1 MKDKL
6 QFTPKLTIDQID
18 MCLAHMLRVPE
29 LSASELHLLEGSMSK
44 NTELTVPEKQ
54 VYHGTILDL
63 GFVDKTQLELF
74 GAVGRTKGPFAGVID
89 WPYLNDLIEDQSRR
103 LLSGQG
109 EEAWEHA
116 GGMYGSD
123 GKPTFDRRSSTAA
136 QIVQGIAA
144 TQGGF
149 IWTDRNGTGWAVRLV
164 SLRDQHAYAGL
175 ALSWNGEGRVID
187 RHVREEYLQAI
198 EQKMGEPDGID
209 TKNMNKLVQMADR
222 IWLFDRAE
230 QILWAIHAAV
240 LMQRSSV
247 ILVPDVTL
255 GEVIWGAKGIG
266 RPANWRKTLMDIL
279 TSLSQLHV
287 AALRIGGSE
296 WRPQFTMRSV
306 AVAHCEIVE
315 LTQRTGPVCSP
326 VCPLWN
332 QPVAHDHFRI
342 QIGYGFLGL
351 LEHFAIRDDREG
363 DRQFDF
369 EQRKLPGDAGKVI
382 GDARGQGNIVPVHL
396 PTKVF
401 GPSKW
406 SGFSSGQ
413 LSIIQGL
420 VREVTRV
427 QHGKFSSRRDKAE
440 VLVGNKVPD
449 VRGRPVT
456 CPLLLANERYVCFCG
471 NGVRRGQGYLIVGN
485 DGHGWLAKCGF
496 VTANLN
502 LREWS
507 GKDGAGGA
515 VRQLLADLTAL
526 VGIVGLKVVGI
537 RRRNQQWLTLR
548 RLTEIADLPDALDSL
563 SDVHLRIYGPE
574 DYLDRLRGLLTEGGQ
589 FSIIPG
595 SDSEAASP
603 AEASLLDNPNLDLK
617 LRLRRAGL
625 TQQALAA
632 HLGVKPPFVSDVLNG
647 KKPWPPGQLERA
659 EEFVAGASST
669 SNEDDRSPA
678 SRRGTG

>member
-1 MKDKL
+1 
-6 QFTPKLTIDQID
+6 
-18 MCLAHMLRVPE
+18 
-29 LSASELHLLEGSMSK
+29 MSK

-63 GFVDKTQLELF
+63 AFVDKTQMEVF
-74 GAVGRTKGPFAGVID
+74 GAVGRTKGPFEGVID
-89 WPYLNDLIEDQSRR
+89 WPYLNDLIEDQSQR
-103 LLSGQG
+103 LLSSGG
-109 EEAWEHA
+109 EEAWEIA

-144 TQGGF
+144 KPGGF

-198 EQKMGEPDGID
+198 EQKMGEPDGIE
-209 TKNMNKLVQMADR
+209 KNMNKLVQMADR

-255 GEVIWGAKGIG
+255 GEVIWGARGTG
-266 RPANWRKTLMDIL
+266 WPANWRKTLMDIL

-287 AALRIGGSE
+287 AQLRIGGSE

-315 LTQRTGPVCSP
+315 LTQRTGPVCST
-326 VCPLWN
+326 VCPLWS

-369 EQRKLPGDAGKVI
+369 EQRKLPGDAGKLI
-382 GDARGQGNIVPVHL
+382 GDARSKGSIVPVHL
-396 PTKVF
+396 PAKVF

-406 SGFSSGQ
+406 SGITQSQIG
-413 LSIIQGL
+413 IIQGL

-427 QHGKFSSRRDKAE
+427 QHGKSSTRRDKAE

-449 VRGRPVT
+449 VRGRQVA
-456 CPLLLANERYVCFCG
+456 CPLLLANQRYICFCG
-471 NGVRRGQGYLIVGN
+471 NGVRRGQGYLIIGN
-485 DGHGWLAKCGF
+485 DGNGWLAKCGYL
-496 VTANLN
+496 TPGSDPMQWA
-502 LREWS
+502 
-507 GKDGAGGA
+507 GKDGIGSA
-515 VRQLLADLTAL
+515 VRNFLSDLQTLART
-526 VGIVGLKVVGI
+526 VGFTVVAI
-537 RRRNQQWLTLR
+537 TRRNEQWLTLT
-548 RLTEIADLPDALDSL
+548 RLIEIANV
-563 SDVHLRIYGPE
+563 SDPLASISEIHLRIYGPE
-574 DYLDRLRGLLTEGGQ
+574 NYLDRLRTLLADGGQ
-589 FSIIPG
+589 FSVIPG
-595 SDSEAASP
+595 GQVNEITPSQAP
-603 AEASLLDNPNLDLK
+603 LLGNVNLDLK
-617 LRLRRAGL
+617 VRLRRAGL
-625 TQQALAA
+625 TQQALADY
-632 HLGVKPPFVSDVLNG
+632 LGVSKGFISDVLNG
-647 KKPWPPGQLERA
+647 KKAWPAGMLERA
-659 EEFVAGASST
+659 EKFVASGGKTSASDWRPNPQDASDVTNIVQEVIST
-669 SNEDDRSPA
+669 PGNTAPDQGVEVA
-678 SRRGTG
+678 SDQEIEVAQVKGGIESR